1 MVLNILYIFAD
12 DTTLFKKVLYEKK
25 MKITVSINIGGMA
38 FHIDEDAYT
47 ELKIYLRNLDR
58 YFAKEPGSA
67 EIMADIEA
75 RIADL
80 LKARIND
87 YKQVVT
93 IQDVREVINTLG
105 TPEDISDDSG
115 SGHDRLGN
123 IGYHR
128 MYRDPDNRIIA
139 GVCSG
144 MAAYWRIDPWIVRV
158 IFIIISLPGGLGIL
172 IYVILWIVL
181 PEAKTTAQKI
191 EMKGEPVNIHNIKD
205 SVKQEFDNV
214 KEKMNL

>member
-1 MVLNILYIFAD
+1 
-12 DTTLFKKVLYEKK
+12 

-47 ELKIYLRNLDR
+47 ELKIYLRNLQR
-58 YFAKEPGSA
+58 YFAKEPSSA
-67 EIMADIEA
+67 EIMSDIEA
-75 RIADL
+75 RVADL
-80 LKARIND
+80 LKVRIND

-93 IQDVREVINTLG
+93 IQDVREVMSILG
-105 TPEDISDDSG
+105 TPEDISDESG
-115 SGHDRLGN
+115 TGKVKAGN
-123 IGYHR
+123 VGYHR

-158 IFIIISLPGGLGIL
+158 IFIVISLPGGLGIF
-172 IYVILWIVL
+172 IYLILWIVL

-191 EMKGEPVNIHNIKD
+191 EMKGDAVNIQNIKD

>member
-1 MVLNILYIFAD
+1 
-12 DTTLFKKVLYEKK
+12 

-47 ELKIYLRNLDR
+47 ELKVYLRSLDR
-58 YFAKEPGSA
+58 YFARETSSA
-67 EIMADIEA
+67 EIMSDIEA

-87 YKQVVT
+87 YKQVIT
-93 IQDVREVINTLG
+93 IEDVREVISILG
-105 TPEDISDDSG
+105 TPEDIRDDSG
-115 SGHDRLGN
+115 AGQESTASSPYR
-123 IGYHR
+123 R

-158 IFIIISLPGGLGIL
+158 IFIVISLPGGLGIL
-172 IYVILWIVL
+172 IYLILWIVL
-181 PEAKTTAQKI
+181 PEARTTAQKI
-191 EMKGEPVNIHNIKD
+191 EMKGDPVNIHNIKN
-205 SVKQEFDNV
+205 SVRQEFDNV
-214 KEKMNL
+214 KDNMNL